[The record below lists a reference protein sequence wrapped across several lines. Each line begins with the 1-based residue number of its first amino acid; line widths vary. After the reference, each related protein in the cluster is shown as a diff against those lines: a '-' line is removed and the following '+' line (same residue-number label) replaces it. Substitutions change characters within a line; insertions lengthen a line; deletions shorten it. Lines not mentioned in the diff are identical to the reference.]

1 MFPVIFDKTRRVES
15 YGASHRIFTEGQR
28 LAMIARDGGCSFPG
42 CDVKPNWC
50 QAHHIVDYA
59 LGGPTSIDNGAML
72 CGFNHRDHART
83 GWSCRMLNG
92 TPHWIPPTWI
102 DPTQTP
108 RRNHA
113 HDPIP
118 ARDP

>member
-1 MFPVIFDKTRRVES
+1 
-15 YGASHRIFTEGQR
+15 
-28 LAMIARDGGCSFPG
+28 MIARDGGCSFPG

-72 CGFNHRDHART
+72 CGFNHRDHSRT

-102 DPTQTP
+102 DATQTP